1 MYIDRVHQ
9 RNNENV
15 VTEGSQLADSIHI
28 QPQLS
33 KCALIGFQTCYKDA
47 FFFIYM
53 LCGEYFLKLYTYLD
67 NTDTWEVL
75 VHSSIL
81 FHHSCM
87 KGLHTQHLQLI
98 L

>member
-15 VTEGSQLADSIHI
+15 VTEGLADSIHI

-47 FFFIYM
+47 FFSYIYFVVNIFSS
-53 LCGEYFLKLYTYLD
+53 YIR
-67 NTDTWEVL
+67 TW
-75 VHSSIL
+75 II
-81 FHHSCM
+81 
-87 KGLHTQHLQLI
+87 LI
-98 L
+98 LGRFWSTQAFYFITPV